1 MEKNMAVLMRHKSN
15 IYGLVNDLTKLTN
28 DIATEV
34 TRASTVEGSLSSLS
48 TTDKTTL
55 VAAIN
60 EVLALLQS
68 QASSLADDL
77 AAEVARATAA
87 ETQIASDLSAEIARA
102 TGAEGVLTT
111 NLAAEVTR
119 ATTAEG
125 VLTTNLAAEVTRATG
140 AEGVISSELAGEIA
154 RATTAEGV
162 LTTNLAAEVT
172 RATAAEGVL
181 TTGLA
186 TEVTNRIAGDIA
198 LDSRLDII
206 EAGLV
211 SGVFWK
217 QSFDTLEDLETAL
230 TDIEGTVESGWA
242 YYVKSDNDGYVVV
255 PENDGDYVPD
265 SWFVKSLIKFADY
278 TEVSGIVATER
289 ARALAAEGQLNIDLS
304 SEITRAT
311 NAETAVQNSISAEV
325 TRATTAESVLDGKIA
340 TEKSRAEA
348 AEVVLQGNIDT
359 EVTRAIAAEATLTA
373 DLAAEVTRA
382 TTAESV
388 LDGKIATE
396 KSRAEAAEVVLQGN
410 IDTEVTRAIAAEATL
425 TADLAAEVTRAT
437 TAESVLDG
445 KIATEKSRA
454 EAAEALK
461 LAIAS
466 NLSDLAN
473 IATARTNIDVYSKAE
488 TNEGIRLG
496 GAIFVTETVSV
507 SSDKIVL
514 TNEPKNG
521 IVFNFATV
529 RHVDANFVSY
539 DIPVSVTATA
549 GGKEFLL
556 SADASGQFDGKSVI
570 VQYAYVPTV

>member
-1 MEKNMAVLMRHKSN
+1 MAVLMRHKSN

-48 TTDKTTL
+48 TTDKTNL
-55 VAAIN
+55 VTAIN
-60 EVLALLQS
+60 EVLSLLQA

-77 AAEVARATAA
+77 AAESARA
-87 ETQIASDLSAEIARA
+87 IA
-102 TGAEGVLTT
+102 AEGVLTT
-111 NLAAEVTR
+111 NL
-119 ATTAEG
+119 
-125 VLTTNLAAEVTRATG
+125 
-140 AEGVISSELAGEIA
+140 S
-154 RATTAEGV
+154 
-162 LTTNLAAEVT
+162 
-172 RATAAEGVL
+172 
-181 TTGLA
+181 
-186 TEVTNRIAGDIA
+186 TEVSDRIAGDIA
-198 LDSRLDII
+198 IDSRLDVI

-211 SGVFWK
+211 AGVFWK
-217 QSFDTLEDLETAL
+217 ASFDTIEDLENAI
-230 TDIEGTVESGWA
+230 DGIEGTVEAGWA

-255 PENDGDYVPD
+255 PETDGDYQPA
-265 SWFVKSLIKFADY
+265 SWTTKSLIKFADY
-278 TEVSGIVATER
+278 TEVSGLVSTER

-311 NAETAVQNSISAEV
+311 NAETALQNSIS
-325 TRATTAESVLDGKIA
+325 
-340 TEKSRAEA
+340 
-348 AEVVLQGNIDT
+348 
-359 EVTRAIAAEATLTA
+359 
-373 DLAAEVTRA
+373 
-382 TTAESV
+382 
-388 LDGKIATE
+388 
-396 KSRAEAAEVVLQGN
+396 
-410 IDTEVTRAIAAEATL
+410 
-425 TADLAAEVTRAT
+425 AEVTRAT

-570 VQYAYVPTV
+570 VQYAYVPVA

>member
-396 KSRAEAAEVVLQGN
+396 KSRAEAAE
-410 IDTEVTRAIAAEATL
+410 
-425 TADLAAEVTRAT
+425 
-437 TAESVLDG
+437 
-445 KIATEKSRA
+445 
-454 EAAEALK
+454 ALK

>member
-1 MEKNMAVLMRHKSN
+1 MAVLMRHKSN
-15 IYGLVNDLTKLTN
+15 IYGLINDLTTLTN
-28 DIATEV
+28 SISAEAA
-34 TRASTVEGSLSSLS
+34 RAAGVEGSLTSLT

-102 TGAEGVLTT
+102 TTAEGVLTT

-119 ATTAEG
+119 ATGAEG

-181 TTGLA
+181 TTNLS
-186 TEVTNRIAGDIA
+186 TEVSDRIAGDIA
-198 LDSRLDII
+198 IDSRLDVI

-211 SGVFWK
+211 AGVFWK
-217 QSFDTLEDLETAL
+217 ASFDTLADLELAI
-230 TDIEGTVESGWA
+230 DGIEGNVEAGWA
-242 YYVKSDNDGYVVV
+242 YYVKADNDGYVVV
-255 PENDGDYVPD
+255 PEVDGDYKPE
-265 SWFVKSLIKFADY
+265 SWSTKSLIKFADY
-278 TEVSGIVATER
+278 TEVSGLVSTER

-311 NAETAVQNSISAEV
+311 NAETALQNSISAEV

-340 TEKSRAEA
+340 TEKSRATN
-348 AEVVLQGNIDT
+348 AETALQSAVD
-359 EVTRAIAAEATLTA
+359 
-373 DLAAEVTRA
+373 AEVTRA
-382 TTAESV
+382 TGAETV
-388 LDGKIATE
+388 LDGKIT
-396 KSRAEAAEVVLQGN
+396 
-410 IDTEVTRAIAAEATL
+410 
-425 TADLAAEVTRAT
+425 AEVTRAT
-437 TAESVLDG
+437 GVETSIQAELDATQSGAGLNPDGSYTAWASSNYIFNADNLKDADRKLD
-445 KIATEKSRA
+445 IAIKELDNT
-454 EAAEALK
+454 
-461 LAIAS
+461 
-466 NLSDLAN
+466 
-473 IATARTNIDVYSKAE
+473 TYSKAE
-488 TNEGIRLG
+488 TDAAIAAG
-496 GAIFVTETVSV
+496 GAIFVTETISV
-507 SSDKIVL
+507 AADKITL
-514 TNEPKNG
+514 TNAPKNG
-521 IVFNFATV
+521 LIFNFSTV

-539 DIPVSVTATA
+539 DIPVTVTATA
-549 GGKEFLL
+549 GRKEFLL

-570 VQYAYVPTV
+570 VQYAYVPVA